1 MVRKIGILATS
12 VSLLAIVIFSV
23 TFAGAASPKIA
34 SEETM
39 TLTTKQ
45 TNGVLIDLGQRGL
58 SAGDLFE
65 YRSALWSHG
74 EKVGVENGNCSPH
87 FPVSSHHLRF
97 LCSAVS
103 SDIFGRGQILSAG
116 AFTLDVTA
124 GQLRRGTNIFAHA
137 ANGSDITF
145 AITGGTHDFEN
156 VRGQI
161 HEFSNSSREVYDLLP

>member
-1 MVRKIGILATS
+1 MLRKLGFATAGIALLTIVVLS
-12 VSLLAIVIFSV
+12 VG
-23 TFAGAASPKIA
+23 FAGAAPSRIT

-45 TNGVLIDLGQRGL
+45 TNGVLVDVGQPGL

-74 EKVGVENGNCSPH
+74 EKVGVENGNCGPH
-87 FPVSSHHLRF
+87 FPVSGHHLRF

-116 AFTLDVTA
+116 AFTLDITEGA
-124 GQLRRGTNIFAHA
+124 LRRGTNIFAHA

-161 HEFSNSSREVYDLLP
+161 QEFSNSNTEIYDLLP